1 MQAGMEFW
9 APHIEA
15 MERESV
21 TTKVYAERHGL
32 ALHSLYY
39 WRQKIKAA
47 AEPKVAETGD
57 RNSAFVA
64 LRVEESVTIQRPG
77 GCTLTLGDGV
87 RVEFSTMPS
96 PEWLAALKHALQG
109 AN

>member
-1 MQAGMEFW
+1 MQAGLEFW

-21 TTKVYAERHGL
+21 TTKAYAERHGL

-47 AEPKVAETGD
+47 AEPKAEAGD
-57 RNSAFVA
+57 RSCAFVA
-64 LRVEESVTIQRPG
+64 LRVEESVAIQRPS
-77 GCTLTLGDGV
+77 GCTLTLGDDV
-87 RVEFSTMPS
+87 RVEFSTMPG

-109 AN
+109 AK

>member
-1 MQAGMEFW
+1 MQAGLEFW

-21 TTKVYAERHGL
+21 TTKAYAERHGL

-39 WRQKIKAA
+39 WRHKIKAA
-47 AEPKVAETGD
+47 VEPKAEAGD

-64 LRVEESVTIQRPG
+64 LRVEESVAIQRPS
-77 GCTLTLGDGV
+77 GCTLTLGDDM
-87 RVEFSTMPS
+87 RLEFSTMPG
-96 PEWLAALKHALQG
+96 PEWLATLKHALQG
-109 AN
+109 AK